1 MEDPKAKPSGLDA
14 IKKGLAPDGSYLIVE
29 TGAGPEQATVLAEVA
44 EAVERFRDRG
54 IIGCDVH
61 RESGEGRIFFLVK
74 LEADKVDDVMNDF
87 LAFAGVRDR
96 TIYVYRSRPIQE
108 SLAPAGKGR
117 PEG

>member
-1 MEDPKAKPSGLDA
+1 MEDMKAKPSGMDA
-14 IKKGLAPDGSYLIVE
+14 IKKGLAPDGSYLIIE
-29 TGAGPEQATVLAEVA
+29 TGAGPEMATVLAEVA
-44 EAVERFRDRG
+44 EAVERFRNRG

-61 RESGEGRIFFLVK
+61 REPEEGLVFFLVR

-87 LAFAGVRDR
+87 LAFADARDCR
-96 TIYVYRSRPIQE
+96 IYVYRRRPVRE